1 MLKKL
6 ACVIPCFNESKNL
19 PYLCREIEQI
29 NEEFIDWFIVNN
41 GSYDV
46 NNKEFENIVREN
58 INLSNVKTFY
68 IKKNTGYGNGIKEC
82 ILRIINNYEV
92 ICWTHADGQTPLT
105 DVKKALMNYETES
118 GIEIIKGIRISR
130 NDGILATIFTMFFN
144 IIILFIL
151 NYKSRSPN
159 SQPTLINSKAAKLI
173 IGDAENDANFDIS
186 ILYLAKLKRFKI
198 QRFPVQFKL
207 RRLGKG
213 ANESIMQKL
222 IYSIKTI
229 RFLKNRKF

>member
-1 MLKKL
+1 
-6 ACVIPCFNESKNL
+6 
-19 PYLCREIEQI
+19 
-29 NEEFIDWFIVNN
+29 
-41 GSYDV
+41 
-46 NNKEFENIVREN
+46 
-58 INLSNVKTFY
+58 
-68 IKKNTGYGNGIKEC
+68 
-82 ILRIINNYEV
+82 
-92 ICWTHADGQTPLT
+92 
-105 DVKKALMNYETES
+105 ALMNYETES

>member
-19 PYLCREIEQI
+19 PYLCREIELI
-29 NEEFIDWFIVNN
+29 NEEFIDWFIINN
-41 GSYDV
+41 GSNDI
-46 NNKEFENIVREN
+46 NHKEFEAIVKAN
-58 INLSNVKTFY
+58 TNSSNVNTFF
-68 IKKNTGYGNGIKEC
+68 IKKNLGYGNGIKEC
-82 ILRIINNYEV
+82 ILQIINNYEV
-92 ICWTHADGQTPLT
+92 ISWTHADGQTPIA
-105 DVKKALMNYETES
+105 DVKKALIKYETES
-118 GIEIIKGIRISR
+118 GIEIVKGVRISR
-130 NDGILATIFTMFFN
+130 EDGILATIFTMFFN

-159 SQPTLINSKAAKLI
+159 SQPTLINAKAAKLI
-173 IGDAENDANFDIS
+173 IDDSENDANFDVS
-186 ILYLAKLKRFKI
+186 ILYLAKLKKFKI
-198 QRFPVQFKL
+198 LRFPVQFKL

-229 RFLKNRKF
+229 RFLKSRKS